1 MSKTKENTTLE
12 EINAEN
18 VTAKAYELRSLKDK
32 DLYPMLDIVTA
43 ALPDDMAPILIS
55 LTMGEKTVE
64 EIGATVVY
72 KIVVTALRNASL
84 MQDKIYPM
92 LSDLSG
98 IPVEELPEMPFGTT
112 PSMVWD
118 VVKDAKNASFFT
130 EFSKSF

>member
-1 MSKTKENTTLE
+1 MTKKIDTLE

-55 LTMGEKTVE
+55 LTMGEKTIE

>member
-1 MSKTKENTTLE
+1 MTKKTNTLE

-18 VTAKAYELRSLKDK
+18 VTAKAYTLRSLKDK

-43 ALPDDMAPILIS
+43 ALPEDMAPILIS

-72 KIVVTALRNASL
+72 KVVVTALRNAAL

>member
-1 MSKTKENTTLE
+1 MTKKTNTLE

-18 VTAKAYELRSLKDK
+18 VTAKAYTLRSLKDK

-43 ALPDDMAPILIS
+43 ALPEDMAPILIA

-72 KIVVTALRNASL
+72 KIVVTALRNAAL